1 MTRHFS
7 AWFLLAGLALSPV
20 IAQAQETKPETLP
33 TWEQLTPA
41 QRELL
46 IAPIRERC
54 DSEPERRPQF
64 MRYAKRWKELPPP
77 QRDHASRG
85 MERWETMSP
94 EQREQA
100 RAVFHFVRGM
110 DKDSRRD
117 FMDKW
122 RAMTPQQRSDWAKAH
137 PVPEQKSH

>member
-46 IAPIRERC
+46 IAPIRER
-54 DSEPERRPQF
+54 
-64 MRYAKRWKELPPP
+64 
-77 QRDHASRG
+77 
-85 MERWETMSP
+85 
-94 EQREQA
+94 
-100 RAVFHFVRGM
+100 
-110 DKDSRRD
+110 
-117 FMDKW
+117 
-122 RAMTPQQRSDWAKAH
+122 
-137 PVPEQKSH
+137 